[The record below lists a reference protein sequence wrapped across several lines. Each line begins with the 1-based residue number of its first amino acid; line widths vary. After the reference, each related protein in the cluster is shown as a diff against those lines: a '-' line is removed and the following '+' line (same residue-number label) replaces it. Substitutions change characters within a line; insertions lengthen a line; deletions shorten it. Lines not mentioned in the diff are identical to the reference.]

1 VIAAVLGL
9 VSNIYMSFS
18 KILFLKKKSIFVFVL
33 FCDISFKI
41 FIYNPTHTF
50 SLDMFTPRVSFS
62 ETENALLVVCGAA
75 NYDDAKQQE
84 AACETTPKSQ
94 NNLSQICEMMCAV
107 VLSILAVVFQVLVL
121 YALVASNVNA
131 VSMPCGSLLWN
142 FMFSRFVLVF
152 VELIIFGVS
161 NAVLQ
166 YEAIYDPIYHNMKQ
180 VAFVVISHT
189 IYIALEVIS
198 ARGAMDSTQCVAA
211 LSNVSFTNSPL
222 LVIACYVYLAI
233 DILAVLLATCA
244 CFLMIVAVAG
254 E

>member
-1 VIAAVLGL
+1 
-9 VSNIYMSFS
+9 
-18 KILFLKKKSIFVFVL
+18 
-33 FCDISFKI
+33 
-41 FIYNPTHTF
+41 
-50 SLDMFTPRVSFS
+50 MFTPRVSFS